1 MGYNYFPAGYQ
12 AQPMFY
18 PQQAQPQQKN
28 GRIYVQGEA
37 GGKSYLV
44 APNTTV
50 DLWDVEAP
58 FIYVKSADANGVPTM
73 RVFKYEEVTSAPVQ
87 TAPTAN
93 YATKDDV
100 AALKAEIDNL
110 RMNLIS
116 VEETP
121 EKAKKEG
128 TK

>member
-1 MGYNYFPAGYQ
+1 MTYNPYF
-12 AQPMFY
+12 
-18 PQQAQPQQKN
+18 PQQAYYPQSYAQQNQQQKN

-73 RVFKYEEVTSAPVQ
+73 RVFKYEEVTNAPMQ
-87 TAPTAN
+87 TAPTAD
-93 YATKDDV
+93 YATKEDV
-100 AALKAEIDNL
+100 ASLKAELDSL
-110 RMNLIS
+110 KATLA
-116 VEETP
+116 ETAK
-121 EKAKKEG
+121 EKK
-128 TK
+128 